1 MNTEQLQKANAAAAQ
16 IEGLESASASVNRMR
31 KGPDTGLNL
40 DFMFARISD
49 TARGHIL
56 ALAQADID
64 AQLRDA
70 KAAFE
75 AL

>member
-1 MNTEQLQKANAAAAQ
+1 MNTEQLQEANATAAR
-16 IEGLESASASVNRMR
+16 IEQLKSASTSIDRMR
-31 KGPDTGLNL
+31 KDPSLSL
-40 DFMFARISD
+40 SFDFMFVGIRD

-56 ALAQADID
+56 ALAQADINE
-64 AQLRDA
+64 QLRDA